1 MRDHYDFSKMKG
13 HKNPY
18 LKYLKQ
24 PVTMRLDRDT
34 VRYFRSMSEETGIP
48 YQTLI
53 NLYLRDCAISQR
65 KIQIKCPPE
74 KPNSR
79 LEARVKTQL
88 KIWKKWMVLRD
99 IEEFNMPVIVIS
111 AKVRNPKIP
120 HLAQSSICNCRL

>member
-13 HKNPY
+13 RKNPY

-65 KIQIKCPPE
+65 KLQIKWPPGKAE
-74 KPNSR
+74 QP
-79 LEARVKTQL
+79 A
-88 KIWKKWMVLRD
+88 
-99 IEEFNMPVIVIS
+99 
-111 AKVRNPKIP
+111 
-120 HLAQSSICNCRL
+120 